1 MHAFITNL
9 PSLSAYSIIMRENKS
24 CQGTRKLEA
33 HRSKNQ
39 ERFWASWFLKGG
51 EVVKI
56 KIHFVKERRGKG
68 LKERSILRYCR
79 SKGSS
84 FVKFKDLWTS
94 KCNISVNK
102 LCQNTKLGSLSQI
115 IFAGNVGFRKDSW
128 TVFSC
133 TVLGKWFPNT
143 GNSFCSDKS
152 NFLQSDS
159 QFPRTATSTL
169 SVTTPCHLHLPLFEL
184 AEVLLRLE

>member
-9 PSLSAYSIIMRENKS
+9 PSLSALSINMKKTFS
-24 CQGTRKLEA
+24 CEGTKKLEA
-33 HRSKNQ
+33 LRSKSQ
-39 ERFWASWFLKGG
+39 ERFWASWFLKGD

-102 LCQNTKLGSLSQI
+102 LCQNRNLESLSQI
-115 IFAGNVGFRKDSW
+115 IFAGNIDFRIQ
-128 TVFSC
+128 
-133 TVLGKWFPNT
+133 LLQQNIREQY
-143 GNSFCSDKS
+143 
-152 NFLQSDS
+152 FLALFWESDS
-159 QFPRTATSTL
+159 QILGTVSAATRAISFKVILNFP
-169 SVTTPCHLHLPLFEL
+169 EL
-184 AEVLLRLE
+184 QLQLCQ